1 MTLFERAVA
10 GFQANLPMLL
20 AAGLAGFTWWL
31 IQATPKDDG
40 PARPARVASTPDYVL
55 TEATVARF
63 DAKGRLQGVVDGQ
76 SIRHYPGDD
85 QLQIDQ
91 MVLSARD
98 DKGQGLHAVAREGLA
113 NGQAE
118 VVVIR
123 GGAKVV
129 ATPASGAMAGG
140 RTMRGP
146 VRMHGES
153 FQIDSKTHVLTSDQ
167 PVTVVH
173 DSGEIDATALRYEQ
187 LTGITQLQGRVVGH
201 YNGLP
206 SR

>member
-31 IQATPKDDG
+31 IQATPKDEG
-40 PARPARVASTPDYVL
+40 PARRARAASTPDYVL

-98 DKGQGLHAVAREGLA
+98 EKGQGLHAVAREGLA

-153 FQIDSKTHVLTSDQ
+153 FQIDAKTHVLTSDQ

-173 DSGEIDATALRYEQ
+173 DSGEIDATAMRYEQ

>member
-10 GFQANLPMLL
+10 GLQANLPMLL

-63 DAKGRLQGVVDGQ
+63 DAQGRLQGVVDGQ
-76 SIRHYPGDD
+76 AIRHYPGDD
-85 QLQIDQ
+85 KLQIDQ

-98 DKGQGLHAVAREGLA
+98 EKGQGLHAVAREGLA

-123 GGAKVV
+123 GGANVV
-129 ATPASGAMAGG
+129 ATPASGAVSGG
-140 RTMRGP
+140 RALRGP
-146 VRMHGES
+146 VRLHGEE
-153 FQIDSKTHVLTSDQ
+153 FKVDSRAHVLTSDQ
-167 PVTVVH
+167 PVTMVH
-173 DSGEIDATALRYEQ
+173 DSGEIRGTALRYEQ
-187 LTGITQLQGRVVGH
+187 LTGITLLQGRVVGH
-201 YNGLP
+201 YHGLP

>member
-98 DKGQGLHAVAREGLA
+98 EKGQGLHAEAREGLA

-140 RTMRGP
+140 RALRGP

-187 LTGITQLQGRVVGH
+187 QTGITQLQGRVVGH